1 VTSKGL
7 PLSASLENQRDTLV
21 KKWIDEMLRSYP
33 ETTTGFLNREKDR
46 FRNPIGHTV
55 KESLSVLFEGL
66 IQTKELASL
75 TPVLDEVV
83 KLRAV
88 QDFTAG
94 QAVSFPFLLKKII
107 REECKADCTRCPD
120 EFADLEA
127 RIDELTLLAFE
138 LYVKCRERLFE
149 IKYNEAKRSMFM
161 SERAHPTP

>member
-1 VTSKGL
+1 
-7 PLSASLENQRDTLV
+7 
-21 KKWIDEMLRSYP
+21 
-33 ETTTGFLNREKDR
+33 
-46 FRNPIGHTV
+46 
-55 KESLSVLFEGL
+55 
-66 IQTKELASL
+66 
-75 TPVLDEVV
+75 
-83 KLRAV
+83 LRAV